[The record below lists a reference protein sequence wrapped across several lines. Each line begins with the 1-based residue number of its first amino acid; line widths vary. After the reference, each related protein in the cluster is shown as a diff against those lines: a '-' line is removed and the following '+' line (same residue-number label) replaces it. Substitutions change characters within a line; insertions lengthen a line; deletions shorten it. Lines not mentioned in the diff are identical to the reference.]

1 MYGSNRREGGSGG
14 GPSFFGPPLQ
24 NFTGPLL
31 QIFHTSAGFSAQ
43 AHSVGDLFEQIGLRG
58 GGSVDMSKSQRHTRS
73 GAGRGV
79 NQANEAE
86 IYPRLTGCA
95 SMG

>member
-1 MYGSNRREGGSGG
+1 
-14 GPSFFGPPLQ
+14 
-24 NFTGPLL
+24 
-31 QIFHTSAGFSAQ
+31 
-43 AHSVGDLFEQIGLRG
+43 
-58 GGSVDMSKSQRHTRS
+58 MSKSQRHTRS